1 VTVKSGTGIAA
12 TEAPRGLLWHRYDI
26 SPAGLIGKARIIPPT
41 SQNQSLMESDIA
53 QTLERIGLDRPEDA
67 LREEAERVVRN
78 YDPCISCA
86 THFLTL
92 SLTRK
97 E

>member
-1 VTVKSGTGIAA
+1 MNTR
-12 TEAPRGLLWHRYDI
+12 P
-26 SPAGLIGKARIIPPT
+26 
-41 SQNQSLMESDIA
+41 QNQNAIENDLA
-53 QTLERIGLDRPEDA
+53 RFVERQLQLSKETMTWKCEQA
-67 LREEAERVVRN
+67 VRN

-92 SLTRK
+92 QLHRQ

>member
-1 VTVKSGTGIAA
+1 
-12 TEAPRGLLWHRYDI
+12 
-26 SPAGLIGKARIIPPT
+26 
-41 SQNQSLMESDIA
+41 MESDIA